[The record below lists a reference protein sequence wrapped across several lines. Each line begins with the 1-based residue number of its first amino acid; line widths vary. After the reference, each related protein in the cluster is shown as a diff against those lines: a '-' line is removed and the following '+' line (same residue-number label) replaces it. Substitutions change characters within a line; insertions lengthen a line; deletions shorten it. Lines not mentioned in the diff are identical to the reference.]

1 MIALTLGF
9 MRIALARFSTDG
21 VFGTVT
27 PFFAGIF
34 LVADFFPA
42 LGVVVL
48 RTALLALTHIG
59 VMTVFIGVLSTDA
72 RLGGLRPPLL
82 KALAIARSF
91 ASVSC
96 AERDFR
102 ELDARRE
109 DDIVQHLLAVAA
121 GPGCV
126 FLVVKS
132 PQFMFSPPVFPILG
146 TALTMTVLT

>member
-27 PFFAGIF
+27 PFFAGSF

-48 RTALLALTHIG
+48 RTVMAQKTLFALLG
-59 VMTVFIGVLSTDA
+59 VLTVFIGVLSTDA

-109 DDIVQHLLAVAA
+109 DDIVQHLLALPLQWP
-121 GPGCV
+121 GPRDRGA
-126 FLVVKS
+126 F
-132 PQFMFSPPVFPILG
+132 FS
-146 TALTMTVLT
+146 